1 MQQFLSLKP
10 FPVLIQKCLVFENAI
25 LHYFRCSAQGMSGFS
40 CHSITEKNMH
50 CFPGFS
56 LFSFL
61 ILCLSMRLQ
70 STEAQ
75 LKVSDVIF
83 NPSKQNVV
91 KEPTVLV
98 AVLARNS
105 AHMLPNWL
113 AYIENLDYPKDRM
126 SIWWVMPLY
135 ISYDI
140 ALETLLIDRCFVFF
154 SAISFIICL
163 LPSRTYGTMRA
174 VTSDYVKVWTLKW
187 IELKLQLPSICQSF
201 WQPFLANLS
210 APDRFWIMIWPGF
223 FSICFGI
230 YYKALT
236 CACG

>member
-10 FPVLIQKCLVFENAI
+10 FPVLIRKCLVFENAI

-75 LKVSDVIF
+75 IKVSDVIF

-135 ISYDI
+135 IIYDI
-140 ALETLLIDRCFVFF
+140 ALEYSFDRSMFCIFQCNLFHYLFV
-154 SAISFIICL
+154 A
-163 LPSRTYGTMRA
+163 
-174 VTSDYVKVWTLKW
+174 
-187 IELKLQLPSICQSF
+187 E
-201 WQPFLANLS
+201 
-210 APDRFWIMIWPGF
+210 
-223 FSICFGI
+223 
-230 YYKALT
+230 
-236 CACG
+236 